1 MAAPRYIYQRRG
13 GPIVRWDHE
22 SGRPPS
28 QTRAADASSL
38 GSLGDD
44 APSGSLG
51 LTMAPRKRY
60 RNTTGWNRPLPKP
73 GAPEFLGGLGS
84 LGDNPPELSI
94 AQVATPSSAAPPTSP
109 GYIQAAPPVAAPAT
123 TSTST
128 SKVLLYVGGALAA
141 VAILFGGK

>member
-28 QTRAADASSL
+28 QTRGADASSM
-38 GSLGDD
+38 GSLGD
-44 APSGSLG
+44 APPSGSLA
-51 LTMAPRKRY
+51 LTMAPRRRY

-73 GAPEFLGGLGS
+73 GAPEYLGGLGS
-84 LGDNPPELSI
+84 LGDDPPEQAITQATL
-94 AQVATPSSAAPPTSP
+94 ATNYMPAPAAAAAVAPVATSK
-109 GYIQAAPPVAAPAT
+109 
-123 TSTST
+123 

>member
-22 SGRPPS
+22 SGRPPR
-28 QTRAADASSL
+28 QTRGGDASAL
-38 GSLGDD
+38 GSLGDGP
-44 APSGSLG
+44 PSGSLG

-94 AQVATPSSAAPPTSP
+94 AQIATPSSAAPPTSS
-109 GYIQAAPPVAAPAT
+109 GYIQAPPTAAPAP
-123 TSTST
+123 TSK